1 MFLFSSIFK
10 NKKYKKLD
18 QKNKTNKNYLK
29 KKNHPDKKNGND
41 FGDEIKEC
49 LFVIFASY
57 FTGETPWGSRIDN
70 TLTNI
75 TEKKRKKR
83 F

>member
-1 MFLFSSIFK
+1 MK
-10 NKKYKKLD
+10 
-18 QKNKTNKNYLK
+18 Q
-29 KKNHPDKKNGND
+29 KKNHPDKKKNGND

-57 FTGETPWGSRIDN
+57 FTGKTCEGTRIVN

-75 TEKKRKKR
+75 TKKKRKNDFKKGEKEYKT
-83 F
+83 FP